1 LLIEHHM
8 DVVTALCDHVVVL
21 SYGEKIAE
29 GEPEQ
34 TISDPK
40 VVSAYLGQ
48 RAAARR
54 AEAVT

>member
-1 LLIEHHM
+1 
-8 DVVTALCDHVVVL
+8 VL

-29 GEPEQ
+29 GEPAQ
-34 TISDPK
+34 AIADPR

-54 AEAVT
+54 VEAM